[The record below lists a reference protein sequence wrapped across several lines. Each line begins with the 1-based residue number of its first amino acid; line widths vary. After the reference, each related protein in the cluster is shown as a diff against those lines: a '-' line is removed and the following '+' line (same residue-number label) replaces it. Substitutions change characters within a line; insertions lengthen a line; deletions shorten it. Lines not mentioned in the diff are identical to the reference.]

1 MAQKVRAMTNNINF
15 AQKHQIHGANT
26 NTNNY
31 DRKKCLPSIFKEELK
46 HIFDRLSSSEIL
58 STCQRGLTQNQNE
71 SLNSVVWARCPK
83 RLFCGVHRYKIAV
96 CDAVSQFSDGVQRKY
111 YLFKT
116 LNLTVGDN
124 TKRGLSREQRN
135 RLNKAANK
143 VSAKYKRRLLVL
155 RQQRKNT
162 KKAKLTYLEISVPQ

>member
-1 MAQKVRAMTNNINF
+1 M
-15 AQKHQIHGANT
+15 T

-46 HIFDRLSSSEIL
+46 HTFDRLSSSEIL

-96 CDAVSQFSDGVQRKY
+96 SDAVSQFNDGVQRKY